1 MFNNVSLFIYLIL
14 IPPLGVYG
22 FMLENKKII
31 LGICGSIAAYKSA
44 TLVRLLI
51 KAGADVQVIMTPDAT
66 NFITPLT
73 LSTLSKRPVY
83 SEYFKPET
91 GEWNNH
97 VELGLW
103 ADGVIIAPASA
114 NTMAKMAGG
123 LVDNLLTAVY
133 LSAKCPVYFAPAMD
147 LDMWKHE
154 STQHNIAAL
163 QSFENIL
170 IPPGNGELASGLHG
184 EGRMAEPEEI
194 VAFLTDDI
202 KKKLPLFGQNM
213 LVTAGPTYEAIDP
226 VRFIGNHSSG
236 KMGFA
241 LADELA
247 SLGADVTLIA
257 GPTTQRSTFNSIK
270 RIDVVSAAD
279 MLNACLANFNTA
291 DACVMC
297 AAVADYTPVTVAS
310 QKIKKH
316 DDGLSI
322 ELKKTTDILKTLGQ
336 QKRAGQVL
344 VGFALETENEEQYAI
359 DKLKKK
365 NLDLIVLNSLND
377 AGAGFKSDTNK
388 VTLIDHN
395 LQKTTF
401 ELKNKTEVA
410 RDICLRIIELLK
422 K

>member
-1 MFNNVSLFIYLIL
+1 MLEGKNIL
-14 IPPLGVYG
+14 LGV
-22 FMLENKKII
+22 
-31 LGICGSIAAYKSA
+31 CGSIAAYKTA
-44 TLVRLLI
+44 PLVRLLV
-51 KAGADVQVIMTPDAT
+51 KAGANVQVVMTPDAT
-66 NFITPLT
+66 NFTTPLT
-73 LSTLSKRPVY
+73 LSTLAKNPVY
-83 SEYFKPET
+83 TKYFEEET

-103 ADGVIIAPASA
+103 GDLMIVAPASA

-154 STQHNIAAL
+154 STQTNIHKL
-163 QSFENIL
+163 QAYGNIL

-194 VAFLTDDI
+194 VSFLVNDI
-202 KKKLPLFGQNM
+202 KSKSPLADVKV

-247 SLGADVTLIA
+247 ALGSDVTLVA
-257 GPTTQRSTFNSIK
+257 GPTAQKSKQKNIK
-270 RIDVVSAAD
+270 RIDVTSAAQ
-279 MLNACLANFNTA
+279 MLDACLQHFDLSTA
-291 DACVMC
+291 CIMC
-297 AAVADYTPVTVAS
+297 AAVADYTPVTVAG
-310 QKIKKH
+310 QKIKKQ
-316 DDGLSI
+316 DDGLNI
-322 ELKKTTDILKTLGQ
+322 EMKKTVDILKTLGSR
-336 QKRAGQVL
+336 KKANQVL
-344 VGFALETENEEQYAI
+344 VGFALETENELQYAT
-359 DKLKKK
+359 DKLQRK

-377 AGAGFKSDTNK
+377 SGAGFKSDTNK
-388 VTLIDHN
+388 VTLIDRELN
-395 LQKTTF
+395 KTVYD
-401 ELKNKTEVA
+401 LKSKTEVA
-410 RDICLRIIELLK
+410 KDICARVAELIK

>member
-1 MFNNVSLFIYLIL
+1 MLEGKKIL
-14 IPPLGVYG
+14 LGV
-22 FMLENKKII
+22 
-31 LGICGSIAAYKSA
+31 CGSIAAYKSA
-44 TLVRLLI
+44 TLVRLLV
-51 KAGADVQVIMTPDAT
+51 KAGAQVQVVMTPDAT

-73 LSTLSKRPVY
+73 LSTLSKNPVY
-83 SEYFKPET
+83 SDYFKTET

-103 ADGVIIAPASA
+103 GDAMIIAPASA

-147 LDMWKHE
+147 LDMWKHD
-154 STQHNIAAL
+154 STQHNITAL
-163 QSFENIL
+163 QGFGNIL
-170 IPPGNGELASGLHG
+170 IPPGSGELASGLHG

-194 VAFLTDDI
+194 VAFLNDDI
-202 KKKLPLFGQNM
+202 KKKSPLTGKKI

-247 SLGADVTLIA
+247 LLGADVTLVA
-257 GPTTQRSTFNSIK
+257 GPTAQISKYQSIK
-270 RIDVVSAAD
+270 RIDVISAAD
-279 MLNACLANFNTA
+279 MLQECLTHFPLA

-297 AAVADYTPVTVAS
+297 AAVADYTPAHVAD

-316 DDGLSI
+316 DDGLTI
-322 ELKKTTDILKTLGQ
+322 NLKKTTDILKTLGQ
-336 QKRAGQVL
+336 QKRAYQVL
-344 VGFALETENEEQYAI
+344 VGFALETQNEEQYAI
-359 DKLKKK
+359 DKLQKK

-377 AGAGFKSDTNK
+377 KGAGFKNDTNK
-388 VTLIDHN
+388 VTLIDRQLN
-395 LQKTTF
+395 KTTYD
-401 ELKNKTEVA
+401 LKNKTEVA
-410 RDICLRIIELLK
+410 RDICIKVTQLLK